1 MKFKDFDL
9 TKVGQEVQL
18 VGAIWSGENKTY
30 LFYFPE
36 YGPTRVRLGANMTE
50 IPYPQEVETTDE
62 DWKALMVQSDMVE
75 TEVLAKAE
83 DGELVKAIVR
93 KCNRNVDQTITWNVF
108 RRDGF
113 KCRYCGNNKVPMTID
128 HLVLWEDGGPTIER
142 NLLTSCRKC
151 NKTRGRM
158 KYGEW
163 MNSKAFREMS
173 SNLSDDERVEL
184 RMIEGTLDAIPRVYN
199 IKSRK

>member
-1 MKFKDFDL
+1 MKFKEFDL

-18 VGAIWSGENKTY
+18 VGGIWSGEGKTY

-36 YGPTRVRLGANMTE
+36 YGPTRVRLGASMAE
-50 IPYPQEVETTDE
+50 VPYPAEVEVTDE
-62 DWKALMVQSDMVE
+62 DWKALMTQSDMVE

-83 DGELVKAIVR
+83 NGELVKAIIR
-93 KCNRNVDQTITWNVF
+93 KCQRTVDQTVTWNVF
-108 RRDGF
+108 RRDNF
-113 KCRYCGNNKVPMTID
+113 TCRYCGNNKLPMTID
-128 HLVLWEDGGPTIER
+128 HLVLWEDGGATVEQ

-151 NKTRGRM
+151 NKTRGRI

-163 MNSKAFREMS
+163 INNRYFREVTA
-173 SNLSDDERVEL
+173 NLSDDERLAL
-184 RMIEGTLDAIPRVYN
+184 RMIEGTLDAIPRVYH